1 MKSIFYRSGFD
12 QIIALAS
19 TMFGATAILLVAVP
33 FGVARSEGL
42 AQAGPDRPVPAAVA
56 PDPDSPVM
64 VERRRLWAEQQ
75 RRIEEH
81 QRAARAIR
89 ARPASRSTASLPS
102 GTVQI
107 PIDMTVPRP
116 LAKPENPSA
125 ATSGPAT
132 GAPVRGGA
140 SLRVRAAAVP
150 TPPACP
156 NALPYPPTLPPMK
169 TASILQSFS
178 DISWHICMT
187 DMGPKGLWV
196 GPVELLRSPGDGWR
210 PILYQAGLAD
220 IFVPYHNNPPA
231 RYYDLGGGPSRTLA
245 PISQL
250 DTGPAGFPIWL
261 SNESFPTVAGEVRDR
276 GIGWLC
282 KGDTQEVRRARE
294 LVLWAVSDAGNYDNI
309 IEFSFR
315 DDGSIGFRTGNTG
328 YNSPGSPVESHSHDS
343 LWYVDMDLNGF
354 PGDTASMLNHSEPY
368 TANQLLAA
376 DQQAPIAVEG
386 ARKFQAGPF
395 ELVSLLIE
403 DNGTQVFGQKLG
415 YEFLPLQ
422 SLPTRH
428 FGWQET
434 WTQNDIYI
442 ARYRYSDTLWAS
454 PIANHQ
460 SPDLYLLPALS
471 NEPVVG
477 QDLVAWIKT
486 AAHHAPT
493 TEDWAT
499 PTFVGLL
506 GGVTL
511 THWSGFRIE
520 PHNLFPTNP
529 LGAPARCGS

>member
-1 MKSIFYRSGFD
+1 
-12 QIIALAS
+12 
-19 TMFGATAILLVAVP
+19 
-33 FGVARSEGL
+33 
-42 AQAGPDRPVPAAVA
+42 
-56 PDPDSPVM
+56 
-64 VERRRLWAEQQ
+64 
-75 RRIEEH
+75 
-81 QRAARAIR
+81 
-89 ARPASRSTASLPS
+89 
-102 GTVQI
+102 
-107 PIDMTVPRP
+107 
-116 LAKPENPSA
+116 
-125 ATSGPAT
+125 
-132 GAPVRGGA
+132 
-140 SLRVRAAAVP
+140 
-150 TPPACP
+150 
-156 NALPYPPTLPPMK
+156 MK
-169 TASILQSFS
+169 TASILQTFS

-196 GPVELLRSPGDGWR
+196 GPVELLRNPGDGWR

-220 IFVPYHNNPPA
+220 IFVPYHNSPAA
-231 RYYDLGGGPSRTLA
+231 RYYDLGGGASRALA

-376 DQQAPIAVEG
+376 DQQVPIAVEG
-386 ARKFQAGPF
+386 ARQFQAAPF

-403 DNGTQVFGQKLG
+403 DNATQVFGQKLG
-415 YEFLPLQ
+415 YEFLPHQ

-460 SPDLYLLPALS
+460 APDLYLLPALN

-499 PTFVGLL
+499 PTFIGLL